1 MVLKSKPEN
10 FDRQNADSKGR
21 NNEASSFVQVKVAIQ
36 NTFFAR
42 HWVFQKPMS
51 DIAMDVLSP
60 KIMLALAVVTTLL
73 LAAVI
78 KKIVDFCLWYRQF
91 TKLMKKIPGPEN
103 THWLYGDLHLVYF
116 LYMVGGRGD
125 D

>member
-1 MVLKSKPEN
+1 
-10 FDRQNADSKGR
+10 
-21 NNEASSFVQVKVAIQ
+21 
-36 NTFFAR
+36 
-42 HWVFQKPMS
+42 
-51 DIAMDVLSP
+51 MDVLSP

-73 LAAVI
+73 LAVVI

-91 TKLMKKIPGPEN
+91 TKLMKKIPGPKN

>member
-1 MVLKSKPEN
+1 
-10 FDRQNADSKGR
+10 
-21 NNEASSFVQVKVAIQ
+21 
-36 NTFFAR
+36 
-42 HWVFQKPMS
+42 MS
-51 DIAMDVLSP
+51 DMAMDVLSP

-73 LAAVI
+73 LAVVI

-103 THWLYGDLHLVYF
+103 THWLYGNLHLVYF